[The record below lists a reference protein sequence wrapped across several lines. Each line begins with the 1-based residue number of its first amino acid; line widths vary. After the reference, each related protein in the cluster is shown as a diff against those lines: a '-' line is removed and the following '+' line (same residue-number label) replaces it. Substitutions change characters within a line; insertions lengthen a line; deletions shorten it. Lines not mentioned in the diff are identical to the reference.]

1 MVALTAVLFLVGR
14 YLPGGFVV
22 AFFGAVPLA
31 LLAYRH
37 GLMAG
42 AVGASAALVVLFALG
57 GSVGLSDSV
66 PHAVSGPLMG
76 ALIRNGS
83 GWVSCALAGLGVRL
97 LYYPPV
103 FFFYVYL
110 VLGGVEAFAE
120 ASKSLLGFL
129 DQYLGVL
136 GISLQ
141 GVGAIGLFLVFLV
154 VWSAVAGI
162 LQSLVVS
169 FFLRRVTGSLPEL

>member
-1 MVALTAVLFLVGR
+1 
-14 YLPGGFVV
+14 
-22 AFFGAVPLA
+22 
-31 LLAYRH
+31 
-37 GLMAG
+37 
-42 AVGASAALVVLFALG
+42 
-57 GSVGLSDSV
+57 
-66 PHAVSGPLMG
+66 MG

-169 FFLRRVTGSLPEL
+169 FFLRRVAGSLPEL

>member
-1 MVALTAVLFLVGR
+1 MVALTTVLFLVGR

-31 LLAYRH
+31 LLAYRR

-42 AVGASAALVVLFALG
+42 AVGASAALMVLFALG

-83 GWVSCALAGLGVRL
+83 GLVSCALAGLGVRL

-103 FFFYVYL
+103 
-110 VLGGVEAFAE
+110 
-120 ASKSLLGFL
+120 
-129 DQYLGVL
+129 
-136 GISLQ
+136 
-141 GVGAIGLFLVFLV
+141 
-154 VWSAVAGI
+154 
-162 LQSLVVS
+162 S
-169 FFLRRVTGSLPEL
+169 FSMFTWY